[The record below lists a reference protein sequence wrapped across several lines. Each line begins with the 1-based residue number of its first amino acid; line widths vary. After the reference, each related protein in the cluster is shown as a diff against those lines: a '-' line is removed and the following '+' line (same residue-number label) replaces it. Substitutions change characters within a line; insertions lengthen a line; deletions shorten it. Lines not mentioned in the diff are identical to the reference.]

1 MTSNTTTT
9 GIFTLPSYTLLN
21 GTIFYEAR
29 RYRLGVKIDNA
40 TNELYFV
47 GQGTLTPQMPRSF
60 SANVTV
66 KF

>member
-21 GTIFYEAR
+21 GTVFYEAR
-29 RYRLGVKIDNA
+29 KFRLGVKIDNA

-60 SANVTV
+60 SANVTI